1 MRPISSE
8 LSTRCPPTCAN
19 WHDVSALYLLEPAA
33 PDAAWAP
40 FAGAVPLS
48 ELRAGMWRLRERW
61 ARALNA
67 RATGIVAPHVT
78 GHYQLHG
85 PPLIDADHIVGP
97 AWIADA
103 TFAPKLPMRAIG
115 GAKRLLHAGRAVAWR
130 LDAGQR
136 WEGTF
141 EQGDG
146 LVVDGRALA
155 GTYDLITALEQLLF
169 GDTLES
175 LSETTS
181 AIPDGTI
188 VFGNPAAIALHGAE
202 VEPGVVLDARK
213 GAIILERG
221 VQVRSGSRLEGP
233 FWAGEGTWILGG
245 QLRHVSA
252 GPRCRLHGE
261 ISTSVFGGYS
271 NKSHDGFVGHSVIG
285 EWVNLGAGT
294 ITSNLKNTY
303 GPIRL
308 DVAGARLE
316 TGRTNL
322 GALIGDHAKTAIG
335 TLLPTGAVVGAG
347 ANLFAATRAQKYTAP
362 FAWGGDTA
370 ERLAVDEFIATAK
383 RILPRRDV
391 AVDADMEASLRA
403 MHRRMTG
410 A

>member
-1 MRPISSE
+1 MSS
-8 LSTRCPPTCAN
+8 
-19 WHDVSALYLLEPAA
+19 LYLLEPAA
-33 PDAAWAP
+33 PEAAWAP

-67 RATGIVAPHVT
+67 RAAGIIAPHVT

-85 PPLIDADHIVGP
+85 PPLVDAGRIAGP

-103 TFAPKLPMRAIG
+103 TFAPRLPMRAVG
-115 GAKRLLHAGRAVAWR
+115 GTKRLLHSGRTVAWR
-130 LDAGQR
+130 LDTGQR
-136 WEGTF
+136 WEGPF

-146 LVVDGRALA
+146 LVVEGRALA
-155 GTYDLITALEQLLF
+155 GAFDLVTALEQLLF
-169 GDTLES
+169 SDALES

-188 VFGNPAAIALHGAE
+188 VIGNPSAIGLHGAE
-202 VEPGVVLDARK
+202 IEPGVVLDVRK

-221 VQVRSGSRLEGP
+221 VQVRSGTRIEGP
-233 FWAGEGTWILGG
+233 FWAGEGTMILGG
-245 QLRHVSA
+245 QLRNVSA

-261 ISTSVFGGYS
+261 ISTSVFNGYA

-294 ITSNLKNTY
+294 ITSNLKNTF

-308 DVAGARLE
+308 DVAGERIE

-335 TLLPTGAVVGAG
+335 TLLPTGAVIGAA
-347 ANLFAATRAQKYTAP
+347 ANLFAATRALKYTPP
-362 FAWGGDTA
+362 FSWGGEGDVRIA
-370 ERLAVDEFIATAK
+370 ADQFIAVAK

-403 MHRRMTG
+403 LHRRLLG
-410 A
+410 EDR